1 VSFFEKASLR
11 PHLCQHS
18 DYYRLSLENPQDY
31 LVFNV
36 AGSLAANMKAT
47 TGEKK
52 VHMHKKVFLSSICL
66 GVALTGTVLLL
77 SAGAIAQ
84 ESNSSQP
91 PQEFL
96 EPLEFTKPD
105 PLLPEMPGKRE
116 LTPAELEALAPALDQ
131 LNAEAAA
138 LLQAGKKLQ
147 AFNTWNRELRL
158 RRFFGYLA
166 EVEALTRVGNIAR
179 KQSQTTEMQL
189 IAQRLQA
196 IQLEAETEAKV
207 PADPKLLQALGAA
220 FVEVAAREQA
230 VGIYQQILAAARASE
245 DMPALEATLTALA
258 QLHFGGL
265 DYSQAAAT
273 YEELLVLNQK
283 KSNRTQQDI
292 LNEGLY
298 LEKLAFLYDK
308 TEQHQKSLEVR
319 EKLLNRYRAAQNPVP
334 VPALKIAMGEDCQGL
349 NRLQQAAQYYQ
360 EAYALAWALQQ
371 FARAGEALQKLGALY
386 LAQKKPQEALQ
397 VYQALL
403 VVQQRGSDFYGLMNT
418 YDQIG
423 TLNLE
428 RKAYPQAL
436 AAFQKGLEIARQLKY
451 QEDYFESKIQ
461 GVSQQRN
468 R

>member
-1 VSFFEKASLR
+1 
-11 PHLCQHS
+11 
-18 DYYRLSLENPQDY
+18 
-31 LVFNV
+31 
-36 AGSLAANMKAT
+36 MKVTA
-47 TGEKK
+47 GEKK
-52 VHMHKKVFLSSICL
+52 VQMHKKIPLSSICL
-66 GVALTGTVLLL
+66 GVALTGTLLL
-77 SAGAIAQ
+77 LCAGAIA
-84 ESNSSQP
+84 EDRNSSQP

-105 PLLPEMPGKRE
+105 PLLPKMRDERE

-138 LLQAGKKLQ
+138 LLQAGKTLQ

-158 RRFFGYLA
+158 RRFFGPLA
-166 EVEALTRVGNIAR
+166 EVGALTRVAKIAR
-179 KQSQTTEMQL
+179 EQSQTTEMQL

-196 IQLEAETEAKV
+196 IQLEVEAEGKA
-207 PADPKLLQALGAA
+207 PADPKLLSALGAA

-230 VGIYQQILAAARASE
+230 VGVYEQILAAARASG

-265 DYSQAAAT
+265 SYSEAAAT
-273 YEELLVLNQK
+273 YEELLALNQQ
-283 KSNRTQQDI
+283 KSNRTEQDS
-292 LNEGLY
+292 LNEGAY
-298 LEKLAFLYDK
+298 LEKLAFIYDK
-308 TEQHQKSLEVR
+308 TKEYQKSLEVR
-319 EKLLNRYRAAQNPVP
+319 EKLLNRYRAAQDPVP
-334 VPALKIAMGEDCQGL
+334 VPALKIAMGESCEGIG
-349 NRLQQAAQYYQ
+349 RLVMAAQYYQ
-360 EAYALAWALQQ
+360 EAYALGWALQQ

-386 LAQKKPQEALQ
+386 QEQDKKPEALQ

-418 YDQIG
+418 YDLIG
-423 TLNLE
+423 ALNVE

-451 QEDYFESKIQ
+451 QEDYFERKIE